1 MRKTHTLSVAM
12 KNLVE
17 VPDSLFQQAQEEGVS
32 TVDFSKNRFSA
43 VPEGY

>member
-12 KNLVE
+12 KNLTE

-32 TVDFSKNRFSA
+32 IVDFSKNKFST
-43 VPEGY
+43 VPDG